1 MFLPELL
8 RAKKS
13 HNQAIKAAAFVYT
26 GAAVFA
32 LKVKKIQGFCFCAVV
47 VQRLAGMGKMR

>member
-1 MFLPELL
+1 MRALL

-13 HNQAIKAAAFVYT
+13 HNQAMKTAAFVYT

-47 VQRLAGMGKMR
+47 VQRLAGMKKMR

>member
-1 MFLPELL
+1 MRELL

-13 HNQAIKAAAFVYT
+13 HNQAIKTAAFVYT

-32 LKVKKIQGFCFCAVV
+32 LKVKKIQGFCFGAVV
-47 VQRLAGMGKMR
+47 VQRLAGMEKMQ